1 MNKRQHKKWWKYCT
15 LEAEPIDIWSESP
28 DWKRRWYRK
37 RYSPK
42 TIRLF
47 ERRKR
52 ALWGGRGRK
61 IKGKFP
67 RNPKL
72 TYNFYKPS
80 KHDNLVLD
88 DLLFDCEQTDE
99 ELPFVEVKYERS
111 KDL

>member
-15 LEAEPIDIWSESP
+15 LEAESIDIWSESP
-28 DWKRRWYRK
+28 DWKRRWFLK
-37 RYSPK
+37 RISPK

-52 ALWGGRGRK
+52 DLWGGRGRK

-72 TYNFYKPS
+72 TYECTCSEY
-80 KHDNLVLD
+80 D
-88 DLLFDCEQTDE
+88 DFDIDDDFDDELFDCEQTDE
-99 ELPFVEVKYERS
+99 ELPFAEVK
-111 KDL
+111 DD